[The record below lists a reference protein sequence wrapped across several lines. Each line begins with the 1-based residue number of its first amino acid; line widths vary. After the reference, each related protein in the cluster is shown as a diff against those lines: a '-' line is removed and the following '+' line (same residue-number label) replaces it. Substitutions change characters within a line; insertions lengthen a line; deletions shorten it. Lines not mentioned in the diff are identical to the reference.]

1 MERDGRARGLWRD
14 VYGELSAEREGLAG
28 ALTARAEAQTLR
40 LSMLYALLDG
50 SPVITVEHL
59 LAALEVW
66 AFCERSVEHIFGDRT
81 GDPVADT
88 ILASLRQNGELTR
101 TQISDLFS
109 RNVSSDR
116 IATALTVLL
125 TKGKAR
131 TEQRASGG
139 RPVEMWVAV

>member
-1 MERDGRARGLWRD
+1 ME
-14 VYGELSAEREGLAG
+14 Y
-28 ALTARAEAQTLR
+28 
-40 LSMLYALLDG
+40 
-50 SPVITVEHL
+50 
-59 LAALEVW
+59 
-66 AFCERSVEHIFGDRT
+66 IFGDRV

-88 ILASLRQNGELTR
+88 ILASLRHNGELTR

-109 RNVSSDR
+109 RNVSADR

-139 RPVEMWVAV
+139 RPVEVWIAT